1 MFNRRWLGLLA
12 VVLLGAVPAP
22 AQDSGAA
29 ELTAAGCGPI
39 SQSFDVKTT
48 DSQHPVSQPEA
59 GKALVYFVVNYYAA
73 PTMRMGVD
81 GTWMGANNGKSYF
94 FFQVAPGEHNFCVAW
109 QSRAFKKSSMHAG
122 EAIRLNVE
130 AGKTYYLRLT
140 SGYTRLHLELADEAE
155 GHFLIGSSE
164 YATFKPKS

>member
-1 MFNRRWLGLLA
+1 MNKRWLFFVGA
-12 VVLLGAVPAP
+12 SLLGSLPAL
-22 AQDSGAA
+22 AQDQAA
-29 ELTAAGCGPI
+29 AALTAAGCGPT

-59 GKALVYFVVNYYAA
+59 GKALVYFAVNYYAA

-81 GTWMGANNGKSYF
+81 GTWMGANNGRSYF

-109 QSRAFKKSSMHAG
+109 QSRAYKKTALSAG
-122 EAIRLNVE
+122 EAIHLTVE

-140 SGYTRLHLELADEAE
+140 SDNTRLHLELSDEAE
-155 GHFLIGSSE
+155 GHFLVGTSL
-164 YATFKPKS
+164 YATSQPKK